1 MYVSAFFLHFNN
13 YGDYQITVYSYP
25 QEIRP
30 GEIEHIKDDLWFKF
44 DIDENNGIDVY
55 EFVDMIK
62 EFS

>member
-1 MYVSAFFLHFNN
+1 M
-13 YGDYQITVYSYP
+13 
-25 QEIRP
+25 ER
-30 GEIEHIKDDLWFKF
+30 IKDDLWIKF